1 MSDVTPGLEHSWS
14 FPSAVFPA
22 PPSFHFS
29 APTEWVA
36 DPRTGTDA
44 AVRLDSGPDAFAPN
58 VLISS
63 ARIAGSRDTIL
74 AAQSASV
81 SSLEGVEVLDEIDL
95 DVAGIG
101 WHLWEY
107 AFTDPRVGTG
117 VQLAAIALT
126 GAAPVIHTVSVAAS
140 VTADR
145 APEVLPT
152 IRAILQSISIN
163 ERQVQS

>member
-1 MSDVTPGLEHSWS
+1 MSDNISRLDHSWS

-29 APTEWVA
+29 APIEWVA
-36 DPRTGTDA
+36 DPQTGTDA
-44 AVRLDSGPDAFAPN
+44 AVRLDSGVDAFAPN

-74 AAQSASV
+74 AAQSESV
-81 SSLEGVEVLDEIDL
+81 SSLDGVEVLDEIDL
-95 DVAGIG
+95 EVAGIS
-101 WHLWEY
+101 WHLWES
-107 AFTDPRVGTG
+107 AFTDPRVGTV

-126 GAAPVIHTVSVAAS
+126 GAAPVIHSVSVVGT

-163 ERQVQS
+163 EGQVQS